1 LPSSCPY
8 LEKLQRL
15 PNQPIIK
22 LFLPPSLPS
31 AQVAETKPE
40 ELRLLLISHPQI
52 AEAIVHMQVKIGMI
66 RPLARASD
74 QQPYQQQQQ
83 QQQQQLPQQLQLQ
96 PPAHLGAFGQQ
107 QQQQIG
113 GLAAAGGYYQAQPPP
128 LPPPQQVGGW
138 SGQVPHLPPAVQFD
152 PSAAAA
158 AAAAAGGGGGLGA
171 LGAMFAGGDPA
182 LAQETL
188 RQLMTVTPEQ
198 LAGMDPGQRQML
210 MELRQAVLN
219 QTQQPGGMR

>member
-1 LPSSCPY
+1 
-8 LEKLQRL
+8 
-15 PNQPIIK
+15 
-22 LFLPPSLPS
+22 
-31 AQVAETKPE
+31 
-40 ELRLLLISHPQI
+40 
-52 AEAIVHMQVKIGMI
+52 MQVKIGMI

-83 QQQQQLPQQLQLQ
+83 QLPQQLQLQ
-96 PPAHLGAFGQQ
+96 PPAHLGAFGQQQ

-138 SGQVPHLPPAVQFD
+138 SGQVPHLPPAGQFD
-152 PSAAAA
+152 PSAVAT
-158 AAAAAGGGGGLGA
+158 AAAGGGGGLGA